1 MVIAGP
7 VRSSLSL
14 KERGLLMRYLPDGEQ
29 MKKADQYTIQQIGV
43 PSVVLM
49 ERAALKIVEVLE
61 EKKKDLRRPL
71 IVCGSGNNGGDGF
84 AVARL
89 LAEKGCHVD
98 VLFTGR
104 ESSMTEECNFWRWS
118 VQRSCRT
125 LQRCDRMDEPA
136 DGTEGCSGYSI
147 RNLFC
152 YRKGAWYCISGGT
165 DSIYG
170 MSEAWLCFVS
180 GTDLCGR
187 GCSGNDR
194 D

>member
-104 ESSMTEECNFWRWS
+104 ESSMTEECR
-118 VQRSCRT
+118 
-125 LQRCDRMDEPA
+125 LQAQIDKNL
-136 DGTEGCSGYSI
+136 GI
-147 RNLFC
+147 NLFTEIPEKEYTVIIDAIFGVGLC
-152 YRKGAWYCISGGT
+152 REVAGHYRDVIGWMNRQWIFHQESVLLQERC
-165 DSIYG
+165 
-170 MSEAWLCFVS
+170 LVLHF
-180 GTDLCGR
+180 R
-187 GCSGNDR
+187 RN
-194 D
+194 

>member
-71 IVCGSGNNGGDGF
+71 IGGDGF

-104 ESSMTEECNFWRWS
+104 ESSMTEECR
-118 VQRSCRT
+118 
-125 LQRCDRMDEPA
+125 LQAQIDKNL
-136 DGTEGCSGYSI
+136 GI
-147 RNLFC
+147 NLFTEIPEKE
-152 YRKGAWYCISGGT
+152 YTVIIDAIFGVG
-165 DSIYG
+165 
-170 MSEAWLCFVS
+170 LCREVA
-180 GTDLCGR
+180 GHY
-187 GCSGNDR
+187 
-194 D
+194 

>member
-1 MVIAGP
+1 
-7 VRSSLSL
+7 
-14 KERGLLMRYLPDGEQ
+14 MRYLPDGEQ

-61 EKKKDLRRPL
+61 KEKDLRRPL

-104 ESSMTEECNFWRWS
+104 ESSMTEECR
-118 VQRSCRT
+118 
-125 LQRCDRMDEPA
+125 LQAQID
-136 DGTEGCSGYSI
+136 
-147 RNLFC
+147 
-152 YRKGAWYCISGGT
+152 KISGLICLQKSPRK
-165 DSIYG
+165 SI
-170 MSEAWLCFVS
+170 L
-180 GTDLCGR
+180 
-187 GCSGNDR
+187 
-194 D
+194 

>member
-104 ESSMTEECNFWRWS
+104 ESSMTEECRLH
-118 VQRSCRT
+118 Q
-125 LQRCDRMDEPA
+125 
-136 DGTEGCSGYSI
+136 
-147 RNLFC
+147 
-152 YRKGAWYCISGGT
+152 
-165 DSIYG
+165 
-170 MSEAWLCFVS
+170 
-180 GTDLCGR
+180 
-187 GCSGNDR
+187 
-194 D
+194 

>member
-104 ESSMTEECNFWRWS
+104 ESSMTEECR
-118 VQRSCRT
+118 
-125 LQRCDRMDEPA
+125 LQAQIDKNL
-136 DGTEGCSGYSI
+136 GI
-147 RNLFC
+147 NLFTEIPEK
-152 YRKGAWYCISGGT
+152 RVYC
-165 DSIYG
+165 DH
-170 MSEAWLCFVS
+170 
-180 GTDLCGR
+180 
-187 GCSGNDR
+187 
-194 D
+194 